1 MWITI
6 MGSIGAGKTTL
17 AKMLNKH
24 YGWTVKYEA
33 VDNNPYLEDFYN
45 DMDRWAFESQIFF
58 MNKKLEDILEI
69 KEHPEKIYIQDRSIF
84 EDRYMFVPTL
94 YEQHHLNAREY
105 ENYSDLYK
113 SISRLVGFPD
123 LLIYIRSS
131 IGNLTTQ
138 IAKRGREME
147 SNISISYLQKL
158 NEKYEDFV
166 NNYKGKMI
174 IIDGDSVKFENRKTD
189 FQMVTDLI
197 DNTISDTK

>member
-94 YEQHHLNAREY
+94 YEQHHLDAREY

-197 DNTISDTK
+197 DNTINSPK

>member
-24 YGWTVKYEA
+24 YGWSVKYEA

-45 DMDRWAFESQIFF
+45 DMNRWAFESQIFF

-94 YEQHHLNAREY
+94 YEQHHLDAREY

-138 IAKRGREME
+138 IAKRGSEME

-197 DNTISDTK
+197 DNTINDPK

>member
-94 YEQHHLNAREY
+94 YEQHHLDAREY

-197 DNTISDTK
+197 DNTINDPK

>member
-94 YEQHHLNAREY
+94 YEQHHLDAREY

-147 SNISISYLQKL
+147 TNISISYLQKL

-166 NNYKGKMI
+166 NSYKGKMI

-189 FQMVTDLI
+189 FQMVIELI
-197 DNTISDTK
+197 DNAINDPK

>member
-94 YEQHHLNAREY
+94 YEQHHLDAREY

-166 NNYKGKMI
+166 NSYKGKMI

-197 DNTISDTK
+197 DNTINDPK

>member
-6 MGSIGAGKTTL
+6 VGNIGVGKTTL
-17 AKMLNKH
+17 ARMLHEH

-33 VDNNPYLEDFYN
+33 VDNNPYLEDFYK

-58 MNKKLEDILEI
+58 MNKKLEDILKI
-69 KEHPEKIYIQDRSIF
+69 KEHPENIYIQDRTLF
-84 EDRYMFVPTL
+84 EDRFVFVPTI
-94 YEQHHLNAREY
+94 YEQNHLSDREF

-113 SISRLVGFPD
+113 SVSKLIGEPD
-123 LLIYIRSS
+123 ILIYIKSS

-158 NEKYEDFV
+158 NEHYEDFV
-166 NNYKGKMI
+166 NNYKGKLI
-174 IIDGDSVKFENRKTD
+174 TIDGDKIKFENNKSDFKVVIDLLDKTIKE
-189 FQMVTDLI
+189 L
-197 DNTISDTK
+197 N

>member
-24 YGWTVKYEA
+24 YGWVVKYEA

-94 YEQHHLNAREY
+94 YEQHHLDAREY

-158 NEKYEDFV
+158 NEKYENFA

-197 DNTISDTK
+197 DNAINDPK